1 MHVPVAHMDRPPNE
15 GTESEL
21 FTYKPATEWDEHW
34 VLIDVP
40 QARSVMNSLIESFN
54 LMRSFPMFP

>member
-1 MHVPVAHMDRPPNE
+1 MDRPPRA
-15 GTESEL
+15 GLESEM

-40 QARSVMNSLIESFN
+40 TARKLANGFLDGFHELTSLSPFG
-54 LMRSFPMFP
+54 